1 MNIMK
6 KTLSLLIVALGILLA
21 AACENEPRQVVSYI
35 TTPEMTAKISEGLQG
50 DYTGKLV
57 VMMDDTTS
65 YIMHNADGTWVRQMY
80 VDSIPAF
87 TYTVSAL
94 TKGGGAAT
102 THVTLPNFPIC
113 WLARSVSNSELRE
126 ALKNHPDASLE
137 LDYELHGEAYAPESH
152 KGFLIAK
159 SLPLELDVTLAGTKH
174 KLALEFNNVLDL
186 AITADEPDSWRIP
199 YIQLNVSKVLLDG
212 ELLEAF
218 DDAWTA
224 APSPTF
230 LINLQGVKEGTTPP
244 DETTVVVKK

>member
-1 MNIMK
+1 MK
-6 KTLSLLIVALGILLA
+6 KTLSILIVALGIILA
-21 AACENEPRQVVSYI
+21 VACDNEPHQVQSYI
-35 TTPEMTAKISEGLQG
+35 TSPEMMAKVSEGLQG
-50 DYTGKLV
+50 TYTGKLIV
-57 VMMDDTTS
+57 VMDDTTS
-65 YIMHNADGTWVRQMY
+65 HIMHNADGTWERKAY

-94 TKGGGAAT
+94 SKGDGAAT
-102 THVTLPNFPIC
+102 AHVTLPNFPIR

-126 ALKNHPDASLE
+126 ALKNHADASLE

-152 KGFLIAK
+152 KGYLRAK
-159 SLPLELDVTLAGTKH
+159 SLPHELDVTLAGTTH
-174 KLALEFNNVLDL
+174 KLTLEFHDVLDL
-186 AITADEPDSWRIP
+186 VITADEPDSWRIS
-199 YIQLNVSKVLLDG
+199 YIQLNVSKVFLDG

-230 LINLQGVKEGTTPP
+230 LIKLQGVKEGTNPA